1 MYKISL
7 FYKYYTN
14 MNKKNFKKIWIIIS
28 LFCLILFPSS
38 ISVADDDLDVDW
50 FNIMPQLSDEEIW
63 EVDKAIKDL
72 WTTWGAVR
80 DTYNQKAAS
89 ELSTSQQ
96 IASWIMNW
104 DTIMNYLVFI
114 VQFLSQLWLLVWA
127 LFIIYAWYKYMTNV
141 LVWSK
146 AVPATAVKNEI
157 IWVIIVIF
165 SYAIM
170 RVLTSFIWLT

>member
-1 MYKISL
+1 
-7 FYKYYTN
+7 
-14 MNKKNFKKIWIIIS
+14 MNKKNLKKIWIIIS
-28 LFCLILFPSS
+28 LFCLILFPSKFS
-38 ISVADDDLDVDW
+38 MADDDLDVDW
-50 FNIMPQLSDEEIW
+50 CNIMPQLSDEEIW
-63 EVDKAIKDL
+63 EVNEAIKDI
-72 WTTWGAVR
+72 WTTWKKVR
-80 DTYNQKAAS
+80 DTYNQKAS
-89 ELSTSQQ
+89 DLSTSQQ

-141 LVWSK
+141 LLWSK
-146 AVPATAVKNEI
+146 AVPATAIKNAI

>member
-1 MYKISL
+1 
-7 FYKYYTN
+7 

-28 LFCLILFPSS
+28 IFCIILFPSRIS
-38 ISVADDDLDVDW
+38 IADSDLDVDW

-63 EVDKAIKDL
+63 EVDEAIKDI
-72 WTTWGAVR
+72 WTTWRNVR
-80 DTYNQKAAS
+80 NTYNQKAS
-89 ELSTSQQ
+89 DLSTSQQ

-114 VQFLSQLWLLVWA
+114 VQFLSQLWLLIWA

-141 LVWSK
+141 LLWSK
-146 AVPATAVKNEI
+146 AVPTTTVKNAI

>member
-1 MYKISL
+1 
-7 FYKYYTN
+7 
-14 MNKKNFKKIWIIIS
+14 MNKKNLKKIWIIIS
-28 LFCLILFPSS
+28 LFCLIIFPN
-38 ISVADDDLDVDW
+38 SVSMADKELDVDW
-50 FNIMPQLSDEEIW
+50 FNIMPELSDEEISK
-63 EVDKAIKDL
+63 VDKAIKDI
-72 WTTWGAVR
+72 WTTWRKVR
-80 DTYNQKAAS
+80 DTYNQKAS

-96 IASWIMNW
+96 VASWIMNW

-127 LFIIYAWYKYMTNV
+127 LFIIYAWYKYMTNI
-141 LVWSK
+141 LLWSK
-146 AVPATAVKNEI
+146 STPSTAIKNAV